1 MDWLNYHHLLYFWTV
16 ASEGG
21 LRPAAEKLR
30 LTQSTI
36 SSQIHSLEDALELTL
51 FERSGRK
58 MRLTEDGEMVRRYAD
73 EIFGLGTEMLDTIR
87 GRPTGKP
94 LRLRVG
100 ISDALP
106 KNVCHDLLEPALEL
120 DEPVHIMCHG
130 DKTERLLAR
139 LAVRGLDL
147 VLADE
152 PVGGSAR
159 VKAFNHLLGECAISF
174 FATRELAERYR
185 KGFPNSL
192 DGAPLLL
199 PTRDH
204 LVRRSLDL
212 WFESL
217 GVRPSIIAEFDD
229 TGLLKNFG
237 QGGAGIFSAASV
249 VDGEI
254 QEQYGV
260 EEVGRCEDVQERF
273 YAITLER
280 RIKNRAV
287 AEISRF
293 AKERLFATQT
303 SSSQA

>member
-1 MDWLNYHHLLYFWTV
+1 MEWLNYHHLLYFWTV
-16 ASEGG
+16 ATEGG

-36 SSQIHSLEDALELTL
+36 SAQIHNLEDSLEVSL
-51 FERSGRK
+51 FERSGRR
-58 MRLTEDGEMVRRYAD
+58 MRLTDDGEMVLRYAD
-73 EIFGLGTEMLDTIR
+73 EIFGLGNEMLDTIR

-106 KNVCHDLLEPALEL
+106 KDVCHDLLEPALEL
-120 DEPVHIMCHG
+120 GEPVHIMCHG
-130 DKTERLLAR
+130 DKTEKLLAR
-139 LAVRGLDL
+139 LAVGGLDL

-159 VKAFNHLLGECAISF
+159 VKAFNHLLGACSMIF
-174 FATRELAERYR
+174 FATAELADRYR
-185 KGFPNSL
+185 PNFPHSL

-217 GVRPSIIAEFDD
+217 SIRPRIVAEFDD
-229 TGLLKNFG
+229 SGLLKSFG
-237 QGGAGIFSAASV
+237 RGGAGIFTAASV
-249 VDGEI
+249 TDGHI
-254 QEQYGV
+254 QKQYGV
-260 EEVGRCEDVQERF
+260 VEVGRCEDVQESF

-280 RIKNRAV
+280 RINNRAV

-293 AKERLFATQT
+293 AKERLFAPVD
-303 SSSQA
+303 A

>member
-1 MDWLNYHHLLYFWTV
+1 MEWLNYHHLLYFWTV

-36 SSQIHSLEDALELTL
+36 SSQIHNLEDALEVSL

-58 MRLTEDGEMVRRYAD
+58 MRLTDDGEMVLRYAE
-73 EIFGLGTEMLDTIR
+73 EIFGLGNEMLDTIR

-94 LRLRVG
+94 VRLRVG

-106 KNVCHDLLEPALEL
+106 KDVCHDLLEPALEL
-120 DEPVHIMCHG
+120 GEPVHIMCHG
-130 DKTERLLAR
+130 DKTEKLLAR
-139 LAVRGLDL
+139 LAVGGLDL

-152 PVGGSAR
+152 PVGGSTR
-159 VKAFNHLLGECAISF
+159 VKAFNHLLGECHIKF
-174 FATRELAERYR
+174 FATADLASAYR
-185 KGFPNSL
+185 PGFPRSL

-217 GVRPSIIAEFDD
+217 NIRPQIVAEFDD
-229 TGLLKNFG
+229 SGLLKSFG
-237 QGGAGIFSAASV
+237 RGGSGIFAAASV
-249 VDGEI
+249 TDGQI
-254 QEQYGV
+254 QDQYGV
-260 EEVGRCEDVQERF
+260 VEVGRCDEVLERF

-280 RIKNRAV
+280 RIKNPAV
-287 AEISRF
+287 AEISRS
-293 AKERLFATQT
+293 AKERLFA
-303 SSSQA
+303 SE